1 MLHPLAC
8 FAFSLLSFFLMN
20 YSMIYQTASFQCLLS
35 IHNFLKVSV
44 AITQKKLREP
54 SLGNSRLCPH
64 DVILSTH
71 VFLCC
76 KICSH
81 SVQYSTH
88 VCHVLQMFSCFWTVH
103 ETIWFIHLSPLN
115 LDCMT
120 TGPFIWHLAPKM
132 LIDPKHKSKLPLNLY
147 LREPSFHTI

>member
-8 FAFSLLSFFLMN
+8 FAFSLLSYFLMS

-54 SLGNSRLCPH
+54 SLGNNRLCPH

-71 VFLCC
+71 VFLYC
-76 KICSH
+76 ICSH
-81 SVQYSTH
+81 SASRTLFRNRTH
-88 VCHVLQMFSCFWTVH
+88 VCHVLQMFSCFLTVH
-103 ETIWFIHLSPLN
+103 ETLWFFHLSLLN
-115 LDCMT
+115 LDFT
-120 TGPFIWHLAPKM
+120 TTIPFLV
-132 LIDPKHKSKLPLNLY
+132 D
-147 LREPSFHTI
+147 

>member
-1 MLHPLAC
+1 MDD
-8 FAFSLLSFFLMN
+8 SV
-20 YSMIYQTASFQCLLS
+20 IYQTASFYCTVEHSQLFTGFS
-35 IHNFLKVSV
+35 SNDS
-44 AITQKKLREP
+44 KKLREP

-132 LIDPKHKSKLPLNLY
+132 LIDPKHKSKLLLNLY
-147 LREPSFHTI
+147 LREPS